1 MLLNASHLMITLKRV
16 CVAINWTTC
25 IAASVLACLL
35 ACLGLSLVSPAVAG
49 IGTAQ
54 PPLPGRGTVPA
65 ISARP
70 IGIGEII
77 NSVPWEDIK
86 PFTVIGFLQGAT
98 VSGAHCPGLPAVQHG
113 GTATVNDI
121 TIIIPCNTVLQMPA
135 AAMTW
140 AKLFDTKFKAALT
153 LPPTGALPV
162 SGNGASGFSFPSTE
176 ITIHGN
182 IVDDRYI
189 AGLVFISQQSLNAG
203 SGYIT
208 KLDYELGVMWVGP
221 TADGIA
227 QARVQLN
234 DSAGRFSKGQSPD
247 SRFNA
252 DDENATMRAATGYP
266 MCVPRLDP
274 IRADDPLCPQRNRP
288 QVVAGCRNFKA
299 AGVTLPFNRDLTPPT
314 VGQVY
319 CSSFVMGD
327 YLIADL
333 GGAKLPLATQQ
344 APFQVG
350 DFVTYQ
356 GTLLRGDGQGP
367 GGSDTISA
375 HTIIANVGIYTE
387 PGKLPSYLAIEAV
400 SISAETPRQAFTG
413 VPQEPT
419 NRLILEAMTTDVLS
433 VVDAYLVDLHPV
445 TGLETQRWITPRS
458 MTGGLGTWGSNN
470 DIIDGGITTQ
480 FTGPLPGRVRLQAGK
495 STPGILY
502 SPTRNIRVVSRALC
516 DPANI
521 NATAPKL
528 ETYPLE
534 PVPCLLRAPV
544 ANGLHAGQF
553 AAPVLDFIFPEAL
566 IPGDPAVPNNFWSF
580 GFLVNGEGATVGPL
594 VPKPW

>member
-1 MLLNASHLMITLKRV
+1 MTPTLATMMQNAGQKL
-16 CVAINWTTC
+16 CVTVG
-25 IAASVLACLL
+25 VL
-35 ACLGLSLVSPAVAG
+35 LVSVSAALAG

-65 ISARP
+65 LSIPAP
-70 IGIGEII
+70 GIGDAI
-77 NSVPWEDIK
+77 STAPWEDIK
-86 PFTVIGFLQGAT
+86 PFTLIGFLQDAT
-98 VSGAHCPGLPAVQHG
+98 VSGEQCKDLPTGQQG
-113 GTATVNDI
+113 GTATINDV

-135 AAMTW
+135 AAFAW
-140 AKLFDTKFKAALT
+140 AKLFDGKYKAALT
-153 LPPTGALPV
+153 LDRVADGAQGVAQIGSSGTGKARIF
-162 SGNGASGFSFPSTE
+162 AFPSTE

-182 IVDDRYI
+182 IVGDKYI
-189 AGLVFISQQSLNAG
+189 AGLVFISQQSLNTG

-208 KLDYELGVMWVGP
+208 KFDYEQGVMWVGP
-221 TADGIA
+221 RADGPA
-227 QARVQLN
+227 QARLQLN

-247 SRFNA
+247 GRFNA

-266 MCVPRLDP
+266 MCVPRRDP
-274 IRADDPLCPQRNRP
+274 KQGDDQRCPHRNRP
-288 QVVAGCRNFKA
+288 LVSAGCRNFKA
-299 AGVTLPFNRDLTPPT
+299 ASVTLPFNRDLTPPAA
-314 VGQVY
+314 GQVY

-327 YLIADL
+327 YLIADI
-333 GGAKLPLATQQ
+333 GVAKLPLATEQ
-344 APFQVG
+344 APFQIG

-356 GTLLRGDGQGP
+356 GTLLKGDGQGP
-367 GGSDTISA
+367 EGTDTISA

-413 VPQEPT
+413 IPQEPA

-433 VVDAYLVDLHPV
+433 VVDAYLVDLNPV
-445 TGLETQRWITPRS
+445 TGQETQRWITPKS

-470 DIIDGGITTQ
+470 AIIDGGITTQ
-480 FTGPLPGRVRLQAGK
+480 FTGPVPGRVRLQAGK
-495 STPGILY
+495 STPGILF
-502 SPTRNIRVVSRALC
+502 SPTRNIRVVSRTLC

-521 NATAPKL
+521 NADVPKF

-534 PVPCLLRAPV
+534 PMPCLLRAPV

-553 AAPVLDFIFPEAL
+553 AAPVFDFIFPEAL

-580 GFLVNGEGATVGPL
+580 GFLVNGEGPNVGPL
-594 VPKPW
+594 MPRPW